1 MPAVRS
7 SHVIHAPLK
16 QHWSLKRAGTA
27 SVPHGTVQTI
37 VQEYKR
43 FFNVHGSVY
52 RKNILIYIQQD
63 AT

>member
-1 MPAVRS
+1 M
-7 SHVIHAPLK
+7 IHAPLK